1 MKRGATSMEN
11 INLNELLNSVLEF
24 IEEVMAGIKA
34 AFESL
39 KFVRNFEKEEYL
51 PN

>member
-24 IEEVMAGIKA
+24 IEEVIAGIEA
-34 AFESL
+34 AFSSL
-39 KFVRNFEKEEYL
+39 KFVRNFENEEYY

>member
-1 MKRGATSMEN
+1 MEN

-24 IEEVMAGIKA
+24 IEEVIAGIEA
-34 AFESL
+34 AFSSL
-39 KFVRNFEKEEYL
+39 KFVRNFEKDEYL